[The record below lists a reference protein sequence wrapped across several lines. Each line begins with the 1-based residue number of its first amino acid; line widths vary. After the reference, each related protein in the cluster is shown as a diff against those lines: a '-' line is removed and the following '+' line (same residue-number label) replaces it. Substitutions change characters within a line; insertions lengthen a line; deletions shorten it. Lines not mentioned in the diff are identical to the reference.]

1 MTTRYPSC
9 CLQAVSCLKR
19 TQHATSTTNTHITFT
34 TTFLL
39 STTHSRQYSFSKTA
53 ARNNTTTNRAPPPPK
68 FSIQPRI
75 PTPTRTS
82 SKSLL
87 NPPPTTL
94 PPPLDLPS
102 RGEESYP
109 VYLYRTGRAYGTF
122 YKDGLKNV
130 WHNHKDASALK
141 KRIVADLNECKPDL
155 ASPASASSRWS
166 QLRDEAVQRGVVRRA
181 EFQQL
186 QRNARDIGKLPF
198 FGVLVLL
205 FGEWLPLIVPF
216 IPNRVPGT
224 ARIPKQVEGMR
235 GKAEARR
242 KMSFRE
248 GVAEPKAKQIAV
260 VNGGKWRM
268 TDKGN
273 VQGVLE
279 GLTPAQLM
287 HLSCV
292 LNQHSGIWEKVRT
305 MPPAA
310 LLRRAVRE
318 RLQYLAQDDFLMIEA
333 GGPGGLSS
341 EEVVIACEERGI
353 DVLGKAEER
362 LREELQAW
370 VKKQEKD
377 DGRGWAMMEMLFKR

>member
-1 MTTRYPSC
+1 
-9 CLQAVSCLKR
+9 
-19 TQHATSTTNTHITFT
+19 
-34 TTFLL
+34 
-39 STTHSRQYSFSKTA
+39 
-53 ARNNTTTNRAPPPPK
+53 
-68 FSIQPRI
+68 
-75 PTPTRTS
+75 
-82 SKSLL
+82 
-87 NPPPTTL
+87 
-94 PPPLDLPS
+94 
-102 RGEESYP
+102 
-109 VYLYRTGRAYGTF
+109 
-122 YKDGLKNV
+122 
-130 WHNHKDASALK
+130 
-141 KRIVADLNECKPDL
+141 
-155 ASPASASSRWS
+155 
-166 QLRDEAVQRGVVRRA
+166 
-181 EFQQL
+181 
-186 QRNARDIGKLPF
+186 
-198 FGVLVLL
+198 VLL